1 MVYVLTGGPGF
12 GKTALAEKLA
22 LKGYQIGP
30 EIARVLIDEQ
40 LKKGGEILPWRNS
53 REFERRVM
61 ESRIR
66 FIQQIPDKEIAFADR
81 GLPDQVAFSLY
92 KGKKVSAPLVEAVKN
107 HRYAEPVFITPP
119 WSEIYTEDEIR
130 KETFEEACRIH
141 ECILKAYGE
150 NGYQL
155 VEIPKGSVDERV
167 QFVVDFVTIH
177 SEQ

>member
-92 KGKKVSAPLVEAVKN
+92 KGKPVSEPLAAAVKN
-107 HRYAEPVFITPP
+107 HRYAETVFITPP
-119 WSEIYTEDEIR
+119 WREIYTEDDIR

-141 ECILKAYGE
+141 DWIVKAYRE
-150 NGYQL
+150 AGYHL

-167 QFVVDFVTIH
+167 KFIADFVSSAI
-177 SEQ
+177 

>member
-12 GKTALAEKLA
+12 GKTILAEKLEE
-22 LKGYQIGP
+22 KGYRIGP
-30 EIARVLIDEQ
+30 ETARALMIEQ

-66 FIQQIPDKEIAFADR
+66 FMERIPEKVIAFADR

-92 KGKKVSAPLVEAVKN
+92 KGKLVSKLLATAVKN
-107 HRYAEPVFITPP
+107 HRYAETVFITPP
-119 WSEIYTEDEIR
+119 WPEIYSEDEIR
-130 KETFEEACRIH
+130 KETLDEACRIH
-141 ECILKAYGE
+141 EWIITAYRE
-150 NGYQL
+150 AGYRL
-155 VEIPKGSVDERV
+155 VEIPKGSVEERA
-167 QFVVDFVTIH
+167 QFVIDFVTTH